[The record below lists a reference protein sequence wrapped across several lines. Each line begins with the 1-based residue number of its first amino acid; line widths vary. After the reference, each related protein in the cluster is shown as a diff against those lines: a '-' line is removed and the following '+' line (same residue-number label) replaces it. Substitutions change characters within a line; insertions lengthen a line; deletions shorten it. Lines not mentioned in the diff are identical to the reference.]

1 MGKKQANSSS
11 PSGPTRAIEALNK
24 ARISFTL
31 HEYEHS
37 PEARTYGGETVEKL
51 GVNPATAFKTLM
63 VKLNTDEFVVGIIPV
78 LHHLS
83 MKLIAKAA
91 GAKNAEMADPAV
103 AQRRTGYVVGG
114 ISPLGQTTSHRLFV
128 DESCLDHDTMIVSG
142 GRRGYSVELSPL
154 DFIDVS
160 GAECVPLT
168 AID

>member
-1 MGKKQANSSS
+1 MGKKKANSSS

-24 ARISFTL
+24 AGISFTL

-51 GVNPATAFKTLM
+51 GVNPATTFKTLM
-63 VKLNTDEFVVGIIPV
+63 VKLNTGEFVVGIIPV

-103 AQRRTGYVVGG
+103 AQRRTGTWWAGFLRWDRRLRTVYLLM
-114 ISPLGQTTSHRLFV
+114 SPV
-128 DESCLDHDTMIVSG
+128 WTMT
-142 GRRGYSVELSPL
+142 R
-154 DFIDVS
+154 
-160 GAECVPLT
+160 
-168 AID
+168 

>member
-1 MGKKQANSSS
+1 MGKKKANVSS

-24 ARISFTL
+24 AGISFTL

-37 PEARTYGGETVEKL
+37 PEARTYGGH
-51 GVNPATAFKTLM
+51 PATAFKTLM
-63 VKLNTDEFVVGIIPV
+63 VKLNTGEFVVGIIPV
-78 LHHLS
+78 LRHLS

-154 DFIDVS
+154 DFMDVS